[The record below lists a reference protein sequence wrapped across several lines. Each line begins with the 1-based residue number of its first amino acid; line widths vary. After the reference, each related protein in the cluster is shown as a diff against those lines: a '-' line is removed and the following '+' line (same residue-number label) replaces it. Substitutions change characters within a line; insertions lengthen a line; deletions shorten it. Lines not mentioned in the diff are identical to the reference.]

1 MSAFGTKK
9 PGANAALQMTFPEV
23 FASEYEL
30 AGDHEAYAKGP
41 SLEVRDLPEGHD
53 LQAQYHEQK
62 RKDANHMAMAALQ
75 AARSSE
81 QKMLSYH
88 HNYNM
93 PKPVLGQ
100 RRIAP
105 ATDGAAGFGG
115 NLYVDT
121 EMRGGGSMTG
131 GVLRSAQGQRYGKQM
146 LLNRI
151 PQLNAIAAAKSEWLS
166 SQPVSAPFLSVDDNQ
181 ETQEQPVGDLI
192 ELNLAVQQL
201 EDAINSGVGGI
212 SRFTLVDLSTV
223 FKLLLR
229 LASTSNREELD
240 ILDGK
245 FRSMVEGPVQ
255 ELQAQIDEGG
265 EVDEITNEQA
275 IQSVINY
282 TKKMSD
288 YTHQMLGVVNM
299 SLKERQAFSKALV
312 KKLGL
317 TRPNIS
323 RAKLSEDQPVPP
335 MIRPRLPAPGERPPE
350 PAQEGD
356 DDDDGD
362 RPNRGRVVPGEDTEP
377 EESEEGEE
385 GGPDPY
391 TLPSAASAETR
402 EAGPG
407 GRKKPI
413 GRSISGTNYNVK
425 ALKHYYKTLT
435 GETATIH
442 SRAGLL
448 EAIYNERD
456 DKGFNT
462 AGLFNEIP
470 VVVQHGRVTGD
481 DPRGKPL
488 YGSKAAE
495 VAFHAGYP
503 EYRENKTYPL
513 RQLLKDVRDFV
524 TAYEDQFMGAQQRP
538 NLAEEAAPR
547 PAAFSVR
554 GEGRG
559 YGRGYGVSPMTDEFN
574 VPKTSAVE
582 AQQKE
587 SLARA
592 GVSNVYYDRDG
603 RQTFGYRSGAY
614 FGEELPSSGPENL
627 ETKRQFNDPKD
638 TPMTAAH
645 SREAPNP
652 MFNDKSAQFS
662 PEQLAALAA
671 GPQSGQGRVRKPVG
685 RKPKDFAKKLGFGM
699 NGGMLDAA
707 DRRNLKNRRDRAA
720 AALSAAK
727 DEYDRSKDVG
737 ARDPGRVYYQDPG
750 RRHDAAAN
758 AATQRLYDKMTLLSE
773 EIASIDG
780 RLKRGYGR
788 AVGGIMRGQNLEK
801 TGFPDAGKLT
811 VENGFPAR
819 GGAHG
824 GAEEPKL
831 SLQGIYQMGRHF
843 FNPIA
848 TVARDIENEK
858 RKKQGKAPIERTWS
872 EYFSGKGDPPT
883 SKPKMRSLLNQIK
896 KAHPDQAAKVDGFL
910 DHLKGQGRMV
920 GAGWFDSLKS
930 FVSGFFGKKVAAAA
944 AAPGE
949 STHGKTGPAEQLSRI
964 GINSKADFRKWAAKG
979 GHPDKGGDTATFQ
992 KVSGLAGQLGWSGGK
1007 KLSVMGLLGRL
1018 AVKKVRSA
1026 IKGKGLS
1033 LRQKL
1038 AEPAVD
1044 EPKRPGYGR
1053 TLNPNVRPKAAKA
1066 VLPPGTPK
1074 HILPGRS
1081 LGGNHG
1087 LTKESLPDTRE
1098 GYVAL
1103 AEELRGQGHKIRVN
1117 SGSQLKSI
1125 RANFIKKLGL

>member
-9 PGANAALQMTFPEV
+9 PGANAAVQMTFPEV

-30 AGDHEAYAKGP
+30 AGDHEAFAKGP

-62 RKDANHMAMAALQ
+62 RRDANHMAMAALQ
-75 AARSSE
+75 SAASSK

-88 HNYNM
+88 ANYNM
-93 PKPVLGQ
+93 PEPVLGQ
-100 RRIAP
+100 RRVAP
-105 ATDGAAGFGG
+105 ATDGAAGIGG

-121 EMRGGGSMTG
+121 RMRGGGSGGGLTG

-151 PQLNAIAAAKSEWLS
+151 PQLNAISAAKSEWLS
-166 SQPVSAPFLSVDDNQ
+166 SQPVTAPFLSVDDNQ
-181 ETQEQPVGDLI
+181 DTQEQPVGELI

-245 FRSMVEGPVQ
+245 FRSMVSGPVQ

-265 EVDEITNEQA
+265 EVDVITNESA
-275 IQSVINY
+275 IQSVIDY
-282 TKKMSD
+282 TKKLSE

-317 TRPNIS
+317 TRPNVS
-323 RAKLSEDQPVPP
+323 RAKLPEDPVPP

-350 PAQEGD
+350 PAQEEGSED
-356 DDDDGD
+356 EGGP
-362 RPNRGRVVPGEDTEP
+362 RGPNQFIEGSEGSTYVPIGEEA
-377 EESEEGEE
+377 EEAESEEGEE

-391 TLPSAASAETR
+391 TNPSAASEETR

-413 GRSISGTNYNVK
+413 GKSISGVNYNVK

-442 SRAGLL
+442 NRADLL
-448 EAIYNERD
+448 TEIYNERG
-456 DKGFNT
+456 DKGFSRE
-462 AGLFNEIP
+462 GRFNEIP
-470 VVVQHGRVTGD
+470 VVVQYGRTTGE

-488 YGSKAAE
+488 YGSRAAQA
-495 VAFHAGYP
+495 AFHAGYP

-513 RQLLKDVRDFV
+513 RQLLKDVSDFV
-524 TAYEDQFMGAQQRP
+524 RAYEDQFKGARQRP

-547 PAAFSVR
+547 RAAAAAAAFDPR

-559 YGRGYGVSPMTDEFN
+559 RGYRGVAPMTDEFS

-603 RQTFGYRSGAY
+603 RQTFGYRSGAF

-645 SREAPNP
+645 SRTAPNP
-652 MFNDKSAQFS
+652 LFNDRTQQFS

-685 RKPKDFAKKLGFGM
+685 RKPKDFAKKLGFG
-699 NGGMLDAA
+699 
-707 DRRNLKNRRDRAA
+707 K
-720 AALSAAK
+720 
-727 DEYDRSKDVG
+727 
-737 ARDPGRVYYQDPG
+737 
-750 RRHDAAAN
+750 
-758 AATQRLYDKMTLLSE
+758 T
-773 EIASIDG
+773 
-780 RLKRGYGR
+780 
-788 AVGGIMRGQNLEK
+788 GGIMRGQNLEK
-801 TGFPDAGKLT
+801 TGFPDEGKMT

-819 GGAHG
+819 GGAN
-824 GAEEPKL
+824 ALALNDPNFSFEKL
-831 SLQGIYQMGRHF
+831 YQQGRHF
-843 FNPIA
+843 INPVA
-848 TVARDIENEK
+848 TIMRDVQNME
-858 RKKQGKAPIERTWS
+858 RKKRGLKPIERTWS

-883 SKPKMRSLLNQIK
+883 SKPKMRTLLNQIR

-920 GAGWFDSLKS
+920 GAGWWDSLKS
-930 FVSGFFGKKVAAAA
+930 FVGSFFGKKVAAEAA
-944 AAPGE
+944 APPGE

-1007 KLSVMGLLGRL
+1007 KLSFVGLLGRL
-1018 AVKKVRSA
+1018 AVKKAKSA

-1044 EPKRPGYGR
+1044 EVKRPGYGR
-1053 TLNPNVRPKAAKA
+1053 TLNPVARPKAAKA
-1066 VLPPGTPK
+1066 VLPPGTAK

-1081 LGGNHG
+1081 LGGSHG

>member
-9 PGANAALQMTFPEV
+9 PGANAAVQMTFPEV

-30 AGDHEAYAKGP
+30 AGDHEAFANGP
-41 SLEVRDLPEGHD
+41 SLEVRDLPAGHD

-62 RKDANHMAMAALQ
+62 RRDANHMAMAAVQ
-75 AARSSE
+75 SARSSE
-81 QKMLSYH
+81 QKMLMYH
-88 HNYNM
+88 NNYNM

-105 ATDGAAGFGG
+105 ATDGAAGIGG

-121 EMRGGGSMTG
+121 EMRGGGSGGMTG

-151 PQLNAIAAAKSEWLS
+151 PQLNAISAAKSEWLG
-166 SQPVSAPFLSVDDNQ
+166 SQPVTAPFLSVDDNQ
-181 ETQEQPVGDLI
+181 ATQEQPVGDLI

-201 EDAINSGVGGI
+201 EDAIMSGVGGI

-240 ILDGK
+240 ELDGK
-245 FRSMVEGPVQ
+245 FRSMVSGPVAA
-255 ELQAQIDEGG
+255 LQNKIDDGG
-265 EVDEITNEQA
+265 EEDEITNEQA

-282 TKKMSD
+282 TKKLSE
-288 YTHQMLGVVNM
+288 YTHQMLGVVNK

-312 KKLGL
+312 KQLGL
-317 TRPNIS
+317 TRPNIT
-323 RAKLSEDQPVPP
+323 RRVFEDEPVPA
-335 MIRPRLPAPGERPPE
+335 MIRPRLPAPGERPAE
-350 PAQEGD
+350 PDQENSDND
-356 DDDDGD
+356 DD
-362 RPNRGRVVPGEDTEP
+362 
-377 EESEEGEE
+377 E
-385 GGPDPY
+385 GGPRGPNQFIEGSEGSTYVPIGEEAEEEESGDSRPG
-391 TLPSAASAETR
+391 TQRSTSQSAQDFGSEGQVR
-402 EAGPG
+402 
-407 GRKKPI
+407 KPI

-435 GETATIH
+435 GETSGIH
-442 SRAGLL
+442 NRAALL
-448 EAIYNERD
+448 QAIYRE
-456 DKGFNT
+456 KGDRGYSD
-462 AGLFNEIP
+462 AAQFNEIP
-470 VVVQHGRVTGD
+470 VVVQHGRTTGED
-481 DPRGKPL
+481 VRGKPL
-488 YGSKAAE
+488 YGSQAAQ
-495 VAFHAGYP
+495 VAFHRDFP
-503 EYRENKTYPL
+503 KYREDKTYPL
-513 RQLLKDVRDFV
+513 GPLLRDVATFTR
-524 TAYEDQFMGAQQRP
+524 AYEEQFIRDEELPRRP
-538 NLAEEAAPR
+538 NLAPREEAAPR
-547 PAAFSVR
+547 FDRGAAAAAAYYGEEAAPRQGRNATASAAYFGEQPYASSSSFSAREQPFSSSSSSFPAFNPR

-559 YGRGYGVSPMTDEFN
+559 RGYGGAAPMTDEFN

-582 AQQKE
+582 TQQKE

-603 RQTFGYRSGAY
+603 RQTFGYRSGAF

-627 ETKRQFNDPKD
+627 ETKRQFNEMKE

-652 MFNDKSAQFS
+652 LFNDRTQQFS

-685 RKPKDFAKKLGFGM
+685 RKPKDFAKKLGFG
-699 NGGMLDAA
+699 
-707 DRRNLKNRRDRAA
+707 K
-720 AALSAAK
+720 
-727 DEYDRSKDVG
+727 
-737 ARDPGRVYYQDPG
+737 
-750 RRHDAAAN
+750 
-758 AATQRLYDKMTLLSE
+758 T
-773 EIASIDG
+773 
-780 RLKRGYGR
+780 
-788 AVGGIMRGQNLEK
+788 GGIMSGQNLEK
-801 TGFPDAGKLT
+801 TGFPDEGKMT

-819 GGAHG
+819 GGA
-824 GAEEPKL
+824 A
-831 SLQGIYQMGRHF
+831 
-843 FNPIA
+843 A
-848 TVARDIENEK
+848 
-858 RKKQGKAPIERTWS
+858 
-872 EYFSGKGDPPT
+872 PT
-883 SKPKMRSLLNQIK
+883 SKPKMRTLLNQIR

-910 DHLKGQGRMV
+910 EHLKGQGRMV

-930 FVSGFFGKKVAAAA
+930 FVSSFFGKKVAAAA
-944 AAPGE
+944 APAAPPGE

-964 GINSKADFRKWAAKG
+964 GINSKNDFRNWAKKG

-992 KVSGLAGQLGWSGGK
+992 KVSGLAAQLGWSGGK
-1007 KLSVMGLLGRL
+1007 KLSFMGLLGRL
-1018 AVKKVRSA
+1018 AVKKAKSA

-1053 TLNPNVRPKAAKA
+1053 TLNPNARPKAAKA
-1066 VLPPGTPK
+1066 VLPPGTAK
-1074 HILPGRS
+1074 HILPGRTH
-1081 LGGNHG
+1081 NV
-1087 LTKESLPDTRE
+1087 TKDTLPDTRE

-1103 AEELRGQGHKIRVN
+1103 ADKLRGQGHSIRVN